1 MISMR
6 ILNIACFWRVLLCFF
21 SKSWFCI
28 SKLGFYIY
36 VSGKRSFF
44 ELCCGLCICLFS
56 VLVCGR
62 PRIRICGCPH
72 FFLKLLVSKDRTY
85 RQCFWLYLTMQC
97 LYDNMTICGSQS
109 PPRLCGSSLKK
120 KCASK
125 WSWHMHGPP
134 QKLRVPQH
142 KNTRSTA
149 ILLWDRR
156 DLHWTSWWVPTFE
169 HLSAFNGFA

>member
-1 MISMR
+1 MFFRKTDSAYQSWVFTYMCLENDR
-6 ILNIACFWRVLLCFF
+6 FLNFAVGSAFACFLCW
-21 SKSWFCI
+21 SAVVRAS
-28 SKLGFYIY
+28 GFA
-36 VSGKRSFF
+36 V
-44 ELCCGLCICLFS
+44 
-56 VLVCGR
+56 V
-62 PRIRICGCPH
+62 RI

-149 ILLWDRR
+149 ILL
-156 DLHWTSWWVPTFE
+156 
-169 HLSAFNGFA
+169 